1 VLDGESAERTRDGS
15 CAGGGHEERV
25 GAVAGWRVHAM
36 EGMMARE
43 VDLETVDA

>member
-1 VLDGESAERTRDGS
+1 
-15 CAGGGHEERV
+15 
-25 GAVAGWRVHAM
+25 VAGWRVHAM